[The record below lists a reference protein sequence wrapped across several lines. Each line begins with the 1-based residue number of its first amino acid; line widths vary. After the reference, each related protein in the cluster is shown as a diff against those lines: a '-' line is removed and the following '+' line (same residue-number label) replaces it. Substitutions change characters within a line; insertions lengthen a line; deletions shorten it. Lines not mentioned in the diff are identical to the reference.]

1 MLSSHFWD
9 PKWDFPLC
17 SHIEFFGTVPQRFL
31 SNLFPV
37 NLKHWSG
44 EAPAGTHQ
52 PWGSTPRTSFLV
64 ATAGKQAAPR
74 RRKCENSPFPAG

>member
-37 NLKHWSG
+37 NLKHWCLLSALLDLKVG
-44 EAPAGTHQ
+44 N
-52 PWGSTPRTSFLV
+52 SRFLDDNMDQ
-64 ATAGKQAAPR
+64 KQLTMV
-74 RRKCENSPFPAG
+74 KGVC